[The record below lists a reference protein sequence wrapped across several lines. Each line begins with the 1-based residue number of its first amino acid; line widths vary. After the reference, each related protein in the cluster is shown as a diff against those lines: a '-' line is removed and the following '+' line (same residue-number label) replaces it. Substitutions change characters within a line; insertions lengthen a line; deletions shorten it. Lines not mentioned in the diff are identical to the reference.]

1 MNKMNH
7 VMRNLELEKV
17 EELFIASNV
26 TYGIVLISLGVII
39 YYEIGRYCKK
49 KQ

>member
-7 VMRNLELEKV
+7 VMRNLELEKA
-17 EELFIASNV
+17 EQLFIASNV
-26 TYGIVLISLGVII
+26 TYGIALISLGVII
-39 YYEIGRYCKK
+39 YYEMRTYCKQ